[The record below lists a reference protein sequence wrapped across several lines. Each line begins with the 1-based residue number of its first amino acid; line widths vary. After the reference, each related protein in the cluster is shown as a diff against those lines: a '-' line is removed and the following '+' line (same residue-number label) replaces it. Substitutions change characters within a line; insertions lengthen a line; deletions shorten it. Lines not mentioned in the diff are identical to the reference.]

1 MFTTEDG
8 AKLIA
13 PGRQESMHFETA
25 LTFSR
30 KSVRLH
36 RQAGQTLTGKDNSTP
51 ELTQQRWR
59 IEIPTAPPKDKET
72 QGLTCPLIHAIGFAP
87 TIQHH
92 SANNLGRAP
101 QSRSMDLEDVI
112 LTEKSTIT
120 EATKRLK
127 LTATINNG
135 ETTTLLPRDQAL
147 ANFSEGQWKDFKI
160 RNNQIPTELIDACHT
175 QSKDTHRKAIVIFC
189 EQ

>member
-1 MFTTEDG
+1 MFTTKDG

-92 SANNLGRAP
+92 SANNLERAP

-135 ETTTLLPRDQAL
+135 ETTKLLPRDQAL
-147 ANFSEGQWKDFKI
+147 ANFSEGQWKDFKFP
-160 RNNQIPTELIDACHT
+160 RN
-175 QSKDTHRKAIVIFC
+175 
-189 EQ
+189 